1 MAADRLRPAER
12 AGQCAVDSRG
22 SVMKR
27 PILAFVVGLVVW
39 VLVISLLNRAL
50 RIFVLGCA
58 AAEPTMSFTLGM
70 LAARLVIAALTS
82 LTAGAIAAWIAPSSP
97 RLPVLLGTALLVAFL
112 PIHVQLWRL
121 FPFWYHLV
129 FLATLIPLVVLGSRL
144 TRAHPGAG
152 AT

>member
-1 MAADRLRPAER
+1 
-12 AGQCAVDSRG
+12 
-22 SVMKR
+22 
-27 PILAFVVGLVVW
+27 
-39 VLVISLLNRAL
+39 LNRAL
-50 RIFVLGCA
+50 RIFVLGYA

-82 LTAGAIAAWIAPSSP
+82 LIAGAVAAWIAPSSP

-144 TRAHPGAG
+144 TRARQGAG
-152 AT
+152 AIAGDAGR